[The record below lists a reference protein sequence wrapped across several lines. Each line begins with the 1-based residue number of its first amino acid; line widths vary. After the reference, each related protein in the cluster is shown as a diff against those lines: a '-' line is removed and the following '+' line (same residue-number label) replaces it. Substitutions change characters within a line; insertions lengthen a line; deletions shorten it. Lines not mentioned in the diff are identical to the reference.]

1 MTLVKLIRF
10 ILNFFDNFQQKK
22 IIDFLKKKLN
32 QDLIIIDVGSHYGET
47 AKLFCKNFKIKK
59 IHCFEASPSNYKIL
73 FRNIK
78 KAGLSDFCILNMLAL
93 GSSKKESF
101 IKQTK
106 ESSSSTINDFN
117 SDSKYF
123 KRKLK
128 ILNINNSNKYY
139 EKIPIT
145 MIVLD
150 DYIIEKKFQYID
162 LLKIDTEG
170 FELNVIK
177 GLEKNYGIVK
187 FIYFEHHYDDMI
199 KKNYKFK
206 DINQL
211 LIKYGFKKIYKSK
224 MYFRKSFEYIYENTI
239 I

>member
-1 MTLVKLIRF
+1 MYFINLIRF
-10 ILNFFDNFQQKK
+10 TLNFFDNFQQKK
-22 IIDFLKKKLN
+22 IINFFKKKLN
-32 QDLIIIDVGSHYGET
+32 KDLIIIDVGSHYGET
-47 AKLFCKNFKIKK
+47 VKLFFKNFKVKK
-59 IHCFEASPSNYKIL
+59 VHCFEASPNNYEIL
-73 FRNIK
+73 AKNIK
-78 KAGLSDFCILNMLAL
+78 RAGLNDFCSLNMLAL
-93 GSSKKESF
+93 GSSKMESY
-101 IKQTK
+101 INQTK

-117 SDSKYF
+117 TNSKYF

-128 ILNINNSNKYY
+128 ILNISNTHQYY
-139 EKIPIT
+139 KKIPIKI
-145 MIVLD
+145 IVLD
-150 DYIIEKKFQYID
+150 EYIKEKKLQNID

-170 FELNVIK
+170 FEFNVIQ
-177 GLEKNYGIVK
+177 GLKKNYNIIK

-224 MYFRKSFEYIYENTI
+224 MYFRKSFEYIYKNTI